1 MKTTKC
7 ILSVFAVVF
16 TVASHAQNWTSG
28 LNSGGSNSQTS
39 TDVAESPGGSKVVV
53 GTYTRGNALFGTITL
68 NWLTGYPSDPFNV
81 TPNGFIVKYS
91 STNSVL
97 AATRIAASAGVTIS
111 SVTTSSNGNIYVCG
125 TYQDICYFYNAS
137 NPNSATPAA
146 TLPAAPPI
154 GSVITPRRGFVAKYS
169 SAGILI
175 WARRGLGSS
184 EVITDIAVSDDHSQL
199 VVTGRIH
206 NPDQGNGILAGTYVL
221 WLDPATGNSIR
232 SFNYS
237 NNWDYGDVYKTGL
250 CIDNS
255 NNVIVSGLM
264 TVNSYPVMGAGG
276 GSILVTSPSG
286 GGATIYAKYNDSGFL
301 SWARAT
307 RATISSPQTKPS
319 SLVVDQN
326 NDIYIAGWVGSGASN
341 YDLQFPASSTTYTT
355 ISIPTSTTE
364 NGYIVKLNAAN
375 GYALWKSF
383 ARNTTSGKEAISLDN
398 GKCNFIYA
406 CINTKASP
414 TYTDASN
421 TVVSPAVSSS
431 QGLAVVAINTN
442 GQLLTTTPWIIN
454 GVTGRA
460 HISSSVYNTLQCAS
474 TASSSLSLQTSSGPI
489 TLNPA
494 SGSSDVI
501 LGTITYSGPPPTVT
515 LPDQTE
521 ICEGSSIPLNA
532 TVTGTP
538 PFTYTWSIYNAATG
552 NYDNFA
558 ATGSSS
564 YNVAPW
570 IYGSYI
576 MTLWTFR
583 FVNFQVTVTDCS
595 GLTSSYTQTFV
606 LKGSIIY
613 TQVSGVDVCYKNQI
627 SAPNA
632 VFSVNAQNVD
642 AYSWQYSSD
651 GGITWFTCSGTGY
664 SGVNTATLT
673 VLNPT
678 AAQNNYLFRCKL
690 SGCPTQETN
699 AALLTVTPCPQR
711 PDGGDNEE
719 KMFKHVE
726 KTFSS
731 SKLSLY
737 PNPANTSLEVVFESD
752 IHDSENS
759 ISEAYLLDMTGR
771 KVHEIPF
778 LKWRQTLEISHLQ
791 NGTYSFVVLTN
802 GKVVDQQKLI
812 VMH

>member
-1 MKTTKC
+1 MKTKC

-16 TVASHAQNWTSG
+16 TIASHAQNWTSG

-68 NWLTGYPSDPFNV
+68 NWLTGYPSDPFDV

-97 AATRIAASAGVTIS
+97 VATRIAASAGVTIS
-111 SVTTSSNGNIYVCG
+111 SVTTASNGYIYVCG
-125 TYQDICYFYNAS
+125 TYQSICSFYNAS
-137 NPNSATPAA
+137 SPNAATPVT

-154 GSVITPRRGFVAKYS
+154 GSVINPRRGFVAKYS
-169 SAGILI
+169 PAGILI

-184 EVITDIAVSDDHSQL
+184 EVITDIAVSDDHTQL

-206 NPDQGNGILAGTYVL
+206 DPDPGNGILAGTYVL
-221 WLDPATGNSIR
+221 WLDPTTGNSIR
-232 SFNYS
+232 SYNYTDHWIYT
-237 NNWDYGDVYKTGL
+237 NIYKTGL
-250 CIDNS
+250 CIDHS
-255 NNVIVSGLM
+255 NNVIVSGRM
-264 TVNSYPVMGAGG
+264 EGTSYTVQGASGN
-276 GSILVTSPSG
+276 IPVTSNGIRAS
-286 GGATIYAKYNDSGFL
+286 IYAKYSSSGNL
-301 SWARAT
+301 LWARAT
-307 RATISSPQTKPS
+307 GASITTPTSTPS
-319 SLVVDQN
+319 SMIADEN
-326 NDIYIAGWVGSGASN
+326 NNIYIAGWAASTGTSYN
-341 YDLQFPASSTTYTT
+341 LQFPTSSTTYTT
-355 ISIPTSTTE
+355 VPIPASVAN
-364 NGYIVKLNAAN
+364 NGYIVKLNSSN
-375 GYALWKSF
+375 GYALWTSY
-383 ARNTTSGKEAISLDN
+383 ARNTTPGVEAISLAN

-406 CINTKASP
+406 CMNTTASP

-421 TVVSPAVSSS
+421 TVVSPAISSS
-431 QGLAVVAINTN
+431 QGLAIVPINTN
-442 GQLLTTTPWIIN
+442 GQLLTTTPWIAN

-460 HISSSVYNTLQCAS
+460 HISSSVYNTLQCVS
-474 TASSSLSLQTSSGPI
+474 TASSPLSLQTSSGTI

-501 LGTITYSGPPPTVT
+501 LGTITYSGPAPTIT
-515 LPDQTE
+515 LPEQTE

-538 PFTYTWSIYNAATG
+538 SFTYTWSIYNAATG

-558 ATGSSS
+558 TTGSSS
-564 YNVAPW
+564 YSVAPS

-576 MTLWTFR
+576 ITLGTFR

-606 LKGSIIY
+606 LKGGIVY
-613 TQVSGVDVCYKNQI
+613 TQVSGVDVCYKNQVT
-627 SAPNA
+627 APNA

-642 AYSWQYSSD
+642 AYSWQYSAD
-651 GGITWFTCSGTGY
+651 GGTTWIPCSGTGY

-673 VLNPT
+673 VLSPT
-678 AAQNNYLFRCKL
+678 ATQNNYLFRCKL

-711 PDGGDNEE
+711 PDGDDYAE

-726 KTFSS
+726 KTLSGF
-731 SKLSLY
+731 KLSLY
-737 PNPANTSLEVVFESD
+737 PNPVNTTLEVVFESD
-752 IHDSENS
+752 IRDSENTT
-759 ISEAYLLDMTGR
+759 SEAYILDMTGR

-778 LKWRQTLEISHLQ
+778 EKGRHTLEVSYLQ
-791 NGTYSFVVLTN
+791 NGTYSFVVLMN
-802 GKVVDQQKLI
+802 GKVVDQQKFI

>member
-16 TVASHAQNWTSG
+16 TIASHAQNWTSG

-53 GTYTRGNALFGTITL
+53 GTYTRGNAVFGTITL
-68 NWLTGYPSDPFNV
+68 NWLTGSSDPFNV

-91 STNSVL
+91 SSNSVL
-97 AATRIAASAGVTIS
+97 VATRIAASAGVTIS
-111 SVTTSSNGNIYVCG
+111 SVTTSSNGYIYVCG
-125 TYQDICYFYNAS
+125 TYQSTCYFYNAS
-137 NPNSATPAA
+137 SPNAATPAA
-146 TLPAAPPI
+146 TLPGAPPI
-154 GSVITPRRGFVAKYS
+154 GSVINPRRGFVAKYS
-169 SAGILI
+169 ASGILI

-206 NPDQGNGILAGTYVL
+206 GPDSGSGIDVGTYVL

-232 SFNYS
+232 SYNYS
-237 NNWDYGDVYKTGL
+237 RNWEYTDIYKTGL
-250 CIDNS
+250 CIDHS

-264 TVNSYPVMGAGG
+264 TGTSDTVKGAGG
-276 GSILVTSPSG
+276 GSIPVSSPSG
-286 GGATIYAKYNDSGFL
+286 GRPTIYAKYNDSGFIL
-301 SWARAT
+301 WAKAT
-307 RATISSPQTKPS
+307 RATILSPQTMPS

-355 ISIPTSTTE
+355 IPIPTSITE
-364 NGYIVKLNAAN
+364 NGYIVKLNSAN

-383 ARNTTSGKEAISLDN
+383 ARNTIVGKESISLAA

-406 CINTKASP
+406 CMNTTASP

-421 TVVSPAVSSS
+421 TVVSPAISSS
-431 QGLAVVAINTN
+431 QGLAIVPINTN

-460 HISSSVYNTLQCAS
+460 HISSSIYNTLQCAS
-474 TASSSLSLQTSSGPI
+474 TASSSLSLQTPSGPI

-501 LGTITYSGPPPTVT
+501 LGTITYGGPAPTVT

-538 PFTYTWSIYNAATG
+538 SFTYTWSIYNAVTG

-558 ATGSSS
+558 TTGSSS

-576 MTLWTFR
+576 MTLGTFR

-613 TQVSGVDVCYKNQI
+613 TQVSGVDVCYMNQI

-642 AYSWQYSSD
+642 AYSWQYSAN
-651 GGITWFTCSGTGY
+651 GGTTWATCSGSGY
-664 SGVNTATLT
+664 SGANTATLT

-699 AALLTVTPCPQR
+699 TALLTVTPCPQR
-711 PDGGDNEE
+711 PNGGDNSE
-719 KMFKHVE
+719 KIFKPVE
-726 KTFSS
+726 KTLSG

-737 PNPANTSLEVVFESD
+737 PNPANTSLEVVFESN
-752 IHDSENS
+752 IRDSENTT
-759 ISEAYLLDMTGR
+759 SEAYILDMTGR
-771 KVHEIPF
+771 KVLEIPF
-778 LKWRQTLEISHLQ
+778 EKERQTLDVSYLQ

-802 GKVVDQQKLI
+802 GKVVDQQKFI

>member
-1 MKTTKC
+1 MKTTC
-7 ILSVFAVVF
+7 ILSGVFAVVF
-16 TVASHAQNWTSG
+16 AVTSHAQNWTSG

-53 GTYTRGNALFGTITL
+53 GTYTRGNALFGTISL

-91 STNSVL
+91 SSNSVL
-97 AATRIAASAGVTIS
+97 IATRIAASAGVTIS
-111 SVTTSSNGNIYVCG
+111 SVTTSGNGYIYVCG
-125 TYQDICYFYNAS
+125 TYQDICNFYNAS
-137 NPNSATPAA
+137 SPNAATPVA

-154 GSVITPRRGFVAKYS
+154 GSVITPRRGFIAKYS
-169 SAGILI
+169 ASGILI

-184 EVITDIAVSDDHSQL
+184 EVITDIAVSDDHTQL

-206 NPDQGNGILAGTYVL
+206 DPDSGSGILAGTYVL

-232 SFNYS
+232 SYNYTDHWTYT
-237 NNWDYGDVYKTGL
+237 NIYKTGL
-250 CIDNS
+250 CIDHA
-255 NNVIVSGLM
+255 NNVIVSGRM
-264 TVNSYPVMGAGG
+264 EGASYTVQGASGN
-276 GSILVTSPSG
+276 ILVTSNGTKAS
-286 GGATIYAKYNDSGFL
+286 IYAKYASSGNL
-301 SWARAT
+301 IWARAT
-307 RATISSPQTKPS
+307 GASITTPNSTPS
-319 SLVVDQN
+319 SMVVDEN
-326 NDIYIAGWVGSGASN
+326 NNIYLAGWAASTGTSYN
-341 YDLQFPASSTTYTT
+341 LQFPASSTTYTPVP
-355 ISIPTSTTE
+355 IPASIAN
-364 NGYIVKLNAAN
+364 NGYIVKLNSSN
-375 GYALWKSF
+375 GYASWTSY
-383 ARNTTSGKEAISLDN
+383 ARNTTPGVEAISLAT

-406 CINTKASP
+406 CMNTTASP
-414 TYTDASN
+414 TFTDASN
-421 TVVSPAVSSS
+421 TVVSPAISSS
-431 QGLAVVAINTN
+431 QGLAIVPINTN

-501 LGTITYSGPPPTVT
+501 LGTITYGGPAPTVT

-538 PFTYTWSIYNAATG
+538 SFTYTWSIYNPATG

-558 ATGSSS
+558 TTGSAS
-564 YNVAPW
+564 YSVAPW

-576 MTLWTFR
+576 MTLGTFR

-606 LKGSIIY
+606 LKGSTIY

-642 AYSWQYSSD
+642 AYSWQYSAN
-651 GGITWFTCSGTGY
+651 GGTTWATCSGTGY

-678 AAQNNYLFRCKL
+678 SAQNNYLFRCKL

-699 AALLTVTPCPQR
+699 SALLTVTPCPQR
-711 PDGGDNEE
+711 PGGGDGTE
-719 KMFKHVE
+719 KMFKHEE
-726 KTFSS
+726 KTLSG

-752 IHDSENS
+752 ILDSENTA
-759 ISEAYLLDMTGR
+759 SEAYILDMTGR
-771 KVHEIPF
+771 KVREIPF
-778 LKWRQTLEISHLQ
+778 GNGRHTLEVSYLQ

-802 GKVVDQQKLI
+802 GKVVDQQKFI